1 MSEGSHRSGFKSAG
15 FTIVE
20 TMIVLA
26 VTGVLFVIIAATLG
40 GRENQAEF
48 VHAIQDVQAQ
58 IQQVINQ
65 ESDGYYP
72 NLGTFS
78 CAGSGLSII
87 INSQQTNNP
96 QGTNPGCVFLGKV
109 IQFAPSD
116 GAAMGGYM
124 TYTVAGCY
132 TTPVTPAPPASC
144 PAPSSPH
151 DFGATD
157 PQIGDFSLSPQILE
171 YGLTIYRLNTPN
183 SIGGSL
189 GAIGLLMEVGSPNS
203 LASGE
208 FNSGAQQID
217 LLLFPDTNTDQ
228 GSTAAKTAINTS
240 LQKNTYTLNPSSGVQ
255 VCFASGGTNQSG
267 LITIGGSGRQLLVQ
281 LKIYNDNTCT

>member
-1 MSEGSHRSGFKSAG
+1 MREGSHRSGFKSAG

-26 VTGVLFVIIAATLG
+26 VTGVLFVVIAASLG
-40 GRENQAEF
+40 GSENKAEF

-72 NLGTFS
+72 NLGNFS
-78 CAGSGLSII
+78 CTGSGSSITI
-87 INSQQTNNP
+87 MSQQPNNP

-109 IQFAPSD
+109 IQFAPLD
-116 GAAMGGYM
+116 GAAQGGYM

-132 TTPVTPAPPASC
+132 TTPVA
-144 PAPSSPH
+144 PAPSASCRAPLSPH

-157 PQIGDFSLSPQILE
+157 PQVGDFSSSPQLLE
-171 YGLTIYRLNTPN
+171 YGLTISSLSTPD
-183 SIGGSL
+183 SIGGSY

-208 FNSGAQQID
+208 FNSGAQQVD
-217 LLLFPDTNTDQ
+217 LLLLPGTKISQ
-228 GSTAAKTAINTS
+228 GSTAAIQAINIS
-240 LQKNTYTLNPSSGVQ
+240 LQRNTYILNPLNGVQ

-267 LITIGGSGRQLLVQ
+267 IITIGGSGRQLLVQ

>member
-1 MSEGSHRSGFKSAG
+1 MREGSHRSGFKSAG

-26 VTGVLFVIIAATLG
+26 VTGVLFVIIAASLG
-40 GRENQAEF
+40 GSENKAEF

-72 NLGTFS
+72 NLGSFS
-78 CAGSGLSII
+78 CTDNGSSITI
-87 INSQQTNNP
+87 TPELPGNANP
-96 QGTNPGCVFLGKV
+96 QGDNQGCVFLGKV
-109 IQFAPSD
+109 IQFDPLD
-116 GAAMGGYM
+116 GAAQGGYM

-132 TTPVTPAPPASC
+132 TTPVTQAPCQAPASSDFWEVD
-144 PAPSSPH
+144 PTVVTLSS
-151 DFGATD
+151 T
-157 PQIGDFSLSPQILE
+157 PQLLE
-171 YGLTIYRLNTPN
+171 YGLTISSLSTPD
-183 SIGGSL
+183 SIGGSY

-208 FNSGAQQID
+208 FNSGAQQVD
-217 LLLFPDTNTDQ
+217 LLLLPGTKISQ
-228 GSTAAKTAINTS
+228 GSTAAIQAINTS
-240 LQKNTYTLNPSSGVQ
+240 LQRNTYILNPLNGVQ

-267 LITIGGSGRQLLVQ
+267 IITIGGSGRQLLVQ